1 MINRIIPGVS
11 VETIAGE
18 REASL
23 GVVGVVTMPMEL
35 NWGDQ
40 VITIRKGMDT
50 TTVLGYKLYDTTLK
64 LVNEVMNYANQ
75 LIIYR
80 LNIGA
85 KAQATLASGVTAKAV
100 YTGTRGNDISVS
112 VASADSKFTVT
123 TYLDSVEMD
132 KQVISDVSDFKTNDF
147 IEITGSGTLETAT
160 ATLTGGTNGT
170 VTAANYDNYF
180 TEIQKHD
187 YNVMAYT
194 GTDSSI
200 SAKIVNFI
208 QSQRDN
214 GTMVQAVMSGSDFDN
229 EGIINNTIGGKTTN
243 YDLTAAEACA
253 TMAGIQAKQGVTGSA
268 TYFNVIGWNDVSSRL
283 TKLQMESKT
292 QDGEILFVYKYGG
305 VVVLYDIN
313 SLTTTTDAKPEDFK
327 KNLVIRTLDKYSMDL
342 QKLLDTKAIGKI
354 RNSVDGR
361 NQIKGLI
368 SDMTVKNYLNIGAIE
383 DFTASDITVE
393 MGSAR
398 DSIIA
403 TVGIKVVDTV
413 DKIYITVTA
422 L

>member
-170 VTAANYDNYF
+170 VAAANYDNYF

-187 YNVMAYT
+187 YNIMAYT

-253 TMAGIQAKQGVTGSA
+253 TMAGIQAKQGITGSA

>member
-50 TTVLGYKLYDTTLK
+50 TTVLGYKLYDTALK

-170 VTAANYDNYF
+170 VAATNYDNYF

-187 YNVMAYT
+187 YNIMAYT

>member
-18 REASL
+18 REATL

-50 TTVLGYKLYDTTLK
+50 TTVLGYKLYDTALK

-170 VTAANYDNYF
+170 VAATNYDNYF

-187 YNVMAYT
+187 YNIMAYT

-229 EGIINNTIGGKTTN
+229 EGIINNTIGGKTAN

-253 TMAGIQAKQGVTGSA
+253 TMAGIQAKQGITGSA

-313 SLTTTTDAKPEDFK
+313 SLTTVTDAKPEDFK

>member
-170 VTAANYDNYF
+170 VAATNYDNYF

-187 YNVMAYT
+187 YNIMAYT

-403 TVGIKVVDTV
+403 TVGIKAVDTV

>member
-50 TTVLGYKLYDTTLK
+50 TTVLGYKLYDTALK

-170 VTAANYDNYF
+170 VAAANYDNYF

>member
-50 TTVLGYKLYDTTLK
+50 TTVLGYKLYDTALK

-170 VTAANYDNYF
+170 VAAANYDNYF

-422 L
+422 I

>member
-1 MINRIIPGVS
+1 
-11 VETIAGE
+11 
-18 REASL
+18 
-23 GVVGVVTMPMEL
+23 
-35 NWGDQ
+35 
-40 VITIRKGMDT
+40 
-50 TTVLGYKLYDTTLK
+50 
-64 LVNEVMNYANQ
+64 
-75 LIIYR
+75 
-80 LNIGA
+80 
-85 KAQATLASGVTAKAV
+85 
-100 YTGTRGNDISVS
+100 
-112 VASADSKFTVT
+112 
-123 TYLDSVEMD
+123 
-132 KQVISDVSDFKTNDF
+132 
-147 IEITGSGTLETAT
+147 
-160 ATLTGGTNGT
+160 
-170 VTAANYDNYF
+170 
-180 TEIQKHD
+180 
-187 YNVMAYT
+187 
-194 GTDSSI
+194 
-200 SAKIVNFI
+200 
-208 QSQRDN
+208 
-214 GTMVQAVMSGSDFDN
+214 
-229 EGIINNTIGGKTTN
+229 
-243 YDLTAAEACA
+243 
-253 TMAGIQAKQGVTGSA
+253 
-268 TYFNVIGWNDVSSRL
+268 
-283 TKLQMESKT
+283 MESKT

-327 KNLVIRTLDKYSMDL
+327 KNLVILTLDKYSMDL

>member
-170 VTAANYDNYF
+170 VAATNYDNYF

-187 YNVMAYT
+187 YNIMAYT

-253 TMAGIQAKQGVTGSA
+253 TMAGIQAKQGITGSA